1 LTPPHGH
8 QLVGEFVR
16 QTHRAHFAGDGE
28 RAIGGALDRDGDAPW
43 LQPVATSGKSDRL
56 KTEPLDGAFALL

>member
-1 LTPPHGH
+1 
-8 QLVGEFVR
+8 
-16 QTHRAHFAGDGE
+16 
-28 RAIGGALDRDGDAPW
+28 